1 MRMISKLAT
10 ATLALGFAQQLAA
23 KDIVDIAGRTVT
35 IPDQVER
42 VALGEGRMI
51 YGIALLQD
59 NPVARIVGWRN
70 DLAKNDPDTLAKIA
84 EKFPEAAQI
93 PDLGDPYATDVNLEA
108 LLKDKPQVYILNISD
123 ILKAEETGLLT
134 KLEKAGVA
142 PVFIDF
148 RQFPL
153 QNTVPS
159 MEILGEVFGAPDRAA
174 KFNHYY
180 RKQMALVQNRVAGL
194 KDEEKPL
201 VFIERAAGYDPDKCC
216 NTFGPQNYGELVA
229 RAGGINWGSA
239 KFSGLGGAVNPEVI
253 FSEPFDVVI
262 GTGANWKKGK
272 PNAESVNLGYAADAD
287 TARQEL
293 QALASRKGWADIK
306 AVKNKRF
313 HAIYHQFY
321 NSPYHFAALQ
331 EIAKWLHPE
340 RFADLDPAQTLI
352 DFHKEFLPFE
362 YSGAFWISL

>member
-1 MRMISKLAT
+1 MRGLMKAASVMMA
-10 ATLALGFAQQLAA
+10 LALAQQGVA
-23 KDIVDIAGRTVT
+23 KELVDIAGRTVT

-59 NPVARIVGWRN
+59 NPVARIVGWRS
-70 DLAKNDPDTLAKIA
+70 DLAKNDPDTLEKIA
-84 EKFPEAAQI
+84 EKFPEALQI
-93 PDLGDPYATDVNLEA
+93 TDLGDPYATDVNLEA
-108 LLKDKPQVYILNISD
+108 LLKGNPQVYILNVAD
-123 ILKAEETGLLT
+123 LLKAEETGLIA

-159 MEILGEVFGAPDRAA
+159 MEVLGKVFGAEARAA
-174 KFNHYY
+174 KFNDYY
-180 RKQMALVQNRVAGL
+180 RKQMAVVQNRVAGL
-194 KDEEKPL
+194 KEDEKPL
-201 VFIERAAGYDPDKCC
+201 VFVDRAAGYDPSKCC
-216 NTFGPQNYGELVA
+216 STFGPQNYGELVA
-229 RAGGINWGSA
+229 RAGGINWGSG
-239 KFSGLGGAVNPEVI
+239 KFGGLGGSVNPEVI

-262 GTGANWKKGK
+262 ATGANWKKAK
-272 PNAESVNLGYAADAD
+272 PDVESVNLGYAANKD
-287 TARQEL
+287 TAHKEL
-293 QALASRKGWADIK
+293 EGLAARKGWADIS
-306 AVKNKRF
+306 AVKTKRF

-340 RFADLDPAQTLI
+340 RFADLDPEQTLI
-352 DFHKEFLPFE
+352 DFHKEFLPFD
-362 YSGAFWISL
+362 YSGTFWISL

>member
-1 MRMISKLAT
+1 MKSVKTWLAVGV
-10 ATLALGFAQQLAA
+10 AMAMMQAAAA
-23 KDIVDIAGRTVT
+23 KEIVDIAGRTVT

-51 YGIALLQD
+51 YGIAVLQD
-59 NPVARIVGWRN
+59 NPVDKIVGWRS
-70 DLAKNDPDTLAKIA
+70 DLAKNDPDMLAKIA
-84 EKFPEAAQI
+84 EKFPEALEI
-93 PDLGDPYATDVNLEA
+93 TDLGDPYAADVNLEA
-108 LLKDKPQVYILNISD
+108 LLKGNPQVYVLNISD

-148 RQFPL
+148 RQYPL

-159 MEILGEVFGAPDRAA
+159 MEILGEIFGASDRAQ
-174 KFNHYY
+174 KFNAYY
-180 RKQMALVQNRVAGL
+180 RKQMAIVQNRVAEM
-194 KDEEKPL
+194 KDEDKPL

-229 RAGGINWGSA
+229 RAGGTNWGST
-239 KFSGLGGAVNPEVI
+239 KFSGLGGLVNPEVI
-253 FSEPFDVVI
+253 FTTPFDVVI
-262 GTGANWKKGK
+262 GTGANWKAHNDKV
-272 PNAESVNLGYAADAD
+272 ESVSLGYAADPA
-287 TARQEL
+287 AAHKEL
-293 QALASRKGWADIK
+293 EGLAARKGWADIQ

-340 RFADLDPAQTLI
+340 LFSDLDPEQTLK

-362 YSGAFWISL
+362 YSGTFWISL

>member
-1 MRMISKLAT
+1 MRTFTKLAG
-10 ATLALGFAQQLAA
+10 AVLALAFAQQAFA
-23 KDIVDIAGRTVT
+23 KDLVDIAGRKVTV
-35 IPDQVER
+35 PDHVER

-59 NPVARIVGWRN
+59 NPVARIVGWRS
-70 DLAKNDPDTLAKIA
+70 DLAKNDPDALAKIA
-84 EKFPEAAQI
+84 EKFPEALEI
-93 PDLGDPYATDVNLEA
+93 VDLGDPYATDVNLEA
-108 LLKDKPQVYILNISD
+108 LLKGNPQVYILNIAD
-123 ILKAEETGLLT
+123 LLKAEETGLIA

-153 QNTVPS
+153 QNTIPS
-159 MEILGEVFGAPDRAA
+159 MEILGKVFGAEDRAA
-174 KFNHYY
+174 KFNDYY
-180 RKQMALVQNRVAGL
+180 RQQMAIVQNRVGGL

-239 KFSGLGGAVNPEVI
+239 KFSGLGGTVNPEVI

-272 PNAESVNLGYAADAD
+272 PNAESVNLGYAADKD
-287 TARQEL
+287 TAHKEL
-293 QALASRKGWADIK
+293 QALAARKGWADIN
-306 AVKNKRF
+306 AVKQKRF

-340 RFADLDPAQTLI
+340 RFADLDPEQTLK
-352 DFHKEFLPFE
+352 DFHKEFLPYD
-362 YSGAFWISL
+362 YSGVFWMSL